1 MRPQAEGL
9 WSPQKL
15 GEAGGLLPCTPRR
28 ELALLTPSFWTSGLQ
43 SPRDCLAALL
53 PSSWQ
58 VAMAAPG
65 PRFRDHA
72 QMLVL
77 APALTGS

>member
-53 PSSWQ
+53 PSS
-58 VAMAAPG
+58 
-65 PRFRDHA
+65 
-72 QMLVL
+72 
-77 APALTGS
+77 